1 MGLSLPRLVSSVG
14 DFTSE
19 AGDGDLHKCVRLAAR
34 RTARPPEA
42 ATLVCQCGVHS
53 LADTL
58 LFYLL
63 CVMPI
68 VTHPTRSA
76 LLNCTFN
83 RQRKTDQRKERLE
96 KTKKHPDFY
105 RKKGFLAAQNPLQ
118 MGYERYARL
127 FCCFRGLL
135 PSKKRRKYLF
145 VAFNVRSDPSL
156 SKKRFSTFLS
166 LLMYSRVP
174 PPPKSG
180 LSTFLSLLMYSRVPP
195 PRKSGLSTF
204 LSLLMCSRVPPPPK
218 SGVSTFPSP
227 SIYKSHF

>member
-1 MGLSLPRLVSSVG
+1 M
-14 DFTSE
+14 
-19 AGDGDLHKCVRLAAR
+19 
-34 RTARPPEA
+34 RPPCC
-42 ATLVCQCGVHS
+42 TQDCQ
-53 LADTL
+53 T
-58 LFYLL
+58 
-63 CVMPI
+63 
-68 VTHPTRSA
+68 TRSSNLGVSVWRA
-76 LLNCTFN
+76 FLGRHASLLSSLCHVNSDSPHAQCVIKLHLQPTKKN
-83 RQRKTDQRKERLE
+83 RPTQRTVRK
-96 KTKKHPDFY
+96 KKKHPDFY

-118 MGYERYARL
+118 MGYKRYARL

-174 PPPKSG
+174 PP
-180 LSTFLSLLMYSRVPP
+180 
-195 PRKSGLSTF
+195 RKSGLSTF